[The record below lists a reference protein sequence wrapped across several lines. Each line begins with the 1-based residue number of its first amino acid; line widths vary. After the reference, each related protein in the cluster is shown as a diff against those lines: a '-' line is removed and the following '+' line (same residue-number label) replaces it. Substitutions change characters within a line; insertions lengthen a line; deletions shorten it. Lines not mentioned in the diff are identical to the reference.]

1 MSNFKGFA
9 ELRAPQDLVKKLEYD
24 LARVLNSPQDEYAA
38 FDFFVTAEHIVDWIY
53 PHSRNEREEIRSRL
67 PILKITSHL
76 ANGVKHFEATSK
88 HHQSVK
94 TVEKTRYA
102 ETGYVEEGYFED
114 HLIVHLTE
122 EEKSSSD
129 QSSIKVSD
137 LAKQVYEYW
146 NSNAPQA

>member
-9 ELRAPQDLVKKLEYD
+9 ELQVPRDLVNKLEYD
-24 LARVLNSPQDEYAA
+24 LERVLKSPQDQYAA
-38 FDFFVTAEHIVDWIY
+38 FDFFVTAEHIVDWIHPNDKKARY
-53 PHSRNEREEIRSRL
+53 KIRYNSSL
-67 PILKITSHL
+67 LKITSHI
-76 ANGVKHFEATSK
+76 ANGVKHFEATAP

-122 EEKSSSD
+122 EEKSSFG
-129 QSSIKVSD
+129 QRSIKVAD
-137 LAKQVYEYW
+137 LAKQVYDYW
-146 NSNAPQA
+146 SSNAPQA